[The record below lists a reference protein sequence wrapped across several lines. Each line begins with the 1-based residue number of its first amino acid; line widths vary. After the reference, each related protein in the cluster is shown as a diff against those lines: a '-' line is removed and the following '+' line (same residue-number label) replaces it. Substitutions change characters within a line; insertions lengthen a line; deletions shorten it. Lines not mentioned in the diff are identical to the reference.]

1 MRSSGDWDEVA
12 RRYLRERFGV
22 EELPGRVVERARGLW
37 LTTADFVPEGVKV
50 HSVGVR
56 LFYLHDRGLK
66 PASFGLSFLGR
77 SISSSRVEVDIDQLE
92 QLLLGHGIEAPDVP
106 DGYVAL
112 SYRGDVIGCGRVRNG
127 VLSAEISK
135 SRRRELLSALPW
147 ERRLEER

>member
-12 RRYLRERFGV
+12 RKYLGERFGV
-22 EELPGRVVERARGLW
+22 KGLPGRLVERARGLW

-66 PASFGLSFLGR
+66 PASFGLSFLGK

-92 QLLLGHGIEAPDVP
+92 ELLLGHEVEAPGVSN
-106 DGYVAL
+106 GYVAIV
-112 SYRGDVIGCGRVRNG
+112 YRGDVIGCGRVRNS

-135 SRRRELLSALPW
+135 SRRKELLSALIW
-147 ERRLEER
+147 ERRLG